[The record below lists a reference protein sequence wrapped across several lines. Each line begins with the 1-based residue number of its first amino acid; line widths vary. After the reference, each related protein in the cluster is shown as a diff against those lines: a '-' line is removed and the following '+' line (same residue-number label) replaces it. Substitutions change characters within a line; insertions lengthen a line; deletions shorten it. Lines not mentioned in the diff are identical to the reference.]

1 MSQQATPPI
10 VSTPQDS
17 DLQEQLLAARRD
29 FAELQSIFDA
39 APVML
44 YRWTLSTTGVA
55 RFGFVSQGCRN
66 IYGMT
71 PAEMVADVRYSMDV
85 IHPDDLPGFQKVV
98 EQSIIDLSPFNWAG
112 RLKFGDGRI
121 KWIRAQSVPKR
132 NPDGSTSWEGVIVD
146 ITEQQQAEQARS
158 DAERERSALIDKLR
172 EQNERLVRQSE
183 AMAELSTPIIPL
195 ASDVIALPLIG
206 HIDPQ
211 RATQILDTLLH
222 GANSHRARIVIID
235 VTGVRDLDGYGAE
248 TLVRAAQGLRL
259 LGATA
264 VLTGL
269 RPAIAQTLVQ
279 LGVDFG
285 SLLTRSSFQ
294 DGILFALGTRAA
306 DGPRRPAR

>member
-1 MSQQATPPI
+1 
-10 VSTPQDS
+10 
-17 DLQEQLLAARRD
+17 
-29 FAELQSIFDA
+29 
-39 APVML
+39 
-44 YRWTLSTTGVA
+44 
-55 RFGFVSQGCRN
+55 
-66 IYGMT
+66 
-71 PAEMVADVRYSMDV
+71 
-85 IHPDDLPGFQKVV
+85 
-98 EQSIIDLSPFNWAG
+98 
-112 RLKFGDGRI
+112 
-121 KWIRAQSVPKR
+121 
-132 NPDGSTSWEGVIVD
+132 
-146 ITEQQQAEQARS
+146 
-158 DAERERSALIDKLR
+158 
-172 EQNERLVRQSE
+172 
-183 AMAELSTPIIPL
+183 MAELSTPIIPL

-211 RATQILDTLLH
+211 RATQLLETVLH

-235 VTGVRDLDGYGAE
+235 VTGVRQLDAYGAE

-259 LGATA
+259 LGATT